1 MNKPRQVNSKR
12 VTALLT
18 LLQDDDVKIAS
29 LAMEQLLDLGH
40 ETDEAI
46 AEHQESQDPQ
56 LRQRIHQLS
65 SILLRRRR
73 REEFL
78 RALGEGSLTLWRGLV
93 AINVLSDPSVNVDF
107 IDRETEALAKAI
119 AGGEPSAAQ
128 VAKLMKDRELRVPS
142 EEILDMDLYLLDRVL
157 EEGYGSA
164 ALLCAIAQQ
173 AAGENWPATIVMRNG
188 RFCLLDGEHTLVE
201 PTEGWR
207 LTKLSADERV
217 HPCSIKD
224 SLLAVLT
231 QLFLV
236 SLVDGSLRELYH
248 FGSLLAALNRT
259 GLDALPYP
267 LGKEDS
273 PQVRIGER

>member
-1 MNKPRQVNSKR
+1 MNKPRPVSNQRIS
-12 VTALLT
+12 ALLT
-18 LLQDDDVKIAS
+18 LLQDDDVKIAA

-46 AEHQESQDPQ
+46 AEHQESHDPQ

-65 SILLRRRR
+65 SILQRRRL

-78 RALGEGSLTLWRGLV
+78 GALGDGTLSLWRGIV
-93 AINVLSDPSVNVDF
+93 AINVLSDPAVNVEY
-107 IDRETEALAKAI
+107 IEREMESLAKAI
-119 AGGEPSAAQ
+119 AEGESSAAR

-142 EEILDMDLYLLDRVL
+142 EEILDMDLYLLDRIL
-157 EEGYGSA
+157 EEGSGSA
-164 ALLCAIAQQ
+164 VLLCAIAQE

-188 RFCLLDGEHTLVE
+188 RFCLLDAEHTLVE

-207 LTKLSADERV
+207 LSKLNAKDRA

-224 SLLAVLT
+224 LLLAVLT

-248 FGSLLAALNRT
+248 FGSLLAALNRN
-259 GLDALPYP
+259 GLDAFPHP
-267 LGKEDS
+267 LGREDVS
-273 PQVRIGER
+273 APRSVR